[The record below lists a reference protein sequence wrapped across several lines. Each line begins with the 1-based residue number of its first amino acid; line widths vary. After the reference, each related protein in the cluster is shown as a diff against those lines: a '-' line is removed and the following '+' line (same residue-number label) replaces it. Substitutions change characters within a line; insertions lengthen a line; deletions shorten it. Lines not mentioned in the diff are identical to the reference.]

1 MRRSTFLI
9 ALLVLAV
16 AATPAAAQQQRERDS
31 LLWATVNICDSGQS
45 PQRLGIRAS
54 MPGTGRRR
62 EQLYMRFRAQWFSPV
77 QGGWTNFQ
85 SEALNPDFVN
95 VGSSRFRARQSGW
108 TFEFRL
114 DPGQRF
120 RLRGV
125 VTFEWRRGGRV
136 VRREVR
142 RTRSGHRTAVAEPRG
157 FSAATCMIQA

>member
-1 MRRSTFLI
+1 MRRSSFLI

-16 AATPAAAQQQRERDS
+16 TAAPAAGQDAERES
-31 LLWATVNICDSGQS
+31 LLWATVNICDSSTS

-54 MPGTGRRR
+54 MPGSGRRR
-62 EQLYMRFRAQWFSPV
+62 ERLYMRFRAQWFSTV
-77 QGGWTNFQ
+77 QDRWMTFQ
-85 SEALNPDFVN
+85 AAAMNPDFVN

-125 VTFEWRRGGRV
+125 VTFEWRRGTRV
-136 VRREVR
+136 VRREIR

-157 FSAATCMIQA
+157 FSAATCMLQA

>member
-1 MRRSTFLI
+1 MRRSSLLI
-9 ALLVLAV
+9 VPLVLALV
-16 AATPAAAQQQRERDS
+16 PPSARAAQAEPAL
-31 LLWATVNICDSGQS
+31 LLWATANVCTSDQT
-45 PQRLGIRAS
+45 PQRFGVRAS

-77 QGGWTNFQ
+77 QERWTDFK
-85 SEALNPDFVN
+85 SPAMNPDFVN

-125 VTFEWRRGGRV
+125 VTFEWRRGTRV

-142 RTRSGHRTAVAEPRG
+142 RTRAGHPTALAEPRG
-157 FSAATCMIQA
+157 FSAATCMLQA